1 MASRLRPVARLRTLL
16 QTPGIKLMPCCHDA
30 LSARLVEQAGF
41 PLTFVSG
48 FAASAA
54 RGLPDTGLMSYAEML
69 EVMSG
74 VGGALREIPC
84 MGDGDTGYGN
94 AVNTKRT
101 VQGYARAGMAGIMI
115 EDQVAPK
122 RCGHTRDKA
131 VIGRAEAVARVR
143 AAVDAAREGQ
153 DDIVILARTDA
164 RATHGLQE
172 AIERCQAFHE
182 AGADITFL
190 EAPHTREEMERYCA
204 EVSGPKMANLLAG
217 GLTPVL
223 PPAELEAM
231 GYSIAAFPLDLINA
245 SIISMRAALE
255 GLKHG
260 KPPPAL
266 SLPFDELQEVVGF
279 PEYYAEEARYRVEGK
294 PGEEA

>member
-1 MASRLRPVARLRTLL
+1 MPIERAFSKMASRLRPVARLRTLL

-153 DDIVILARTDA
+153 DDIVILD
-164 RATHGLQE
+164 L
-172 AIERCQAFHE
+172 
-182 AGADITFL
+182 
-190 EAPHTREEMERYCA
+190 APA
-204 EVSGPKMANLLAG
+204 KVQ
-217 GLTPVL
+217 
-223 PPAELEAM
+223 
-231 GYSIAAFPLDLINA
+231 PLDLRKPRRILKSPAKAAFQVSLKRQLLDRCFEQARAQFAQA
-245 SIISMRAALE
+245 S
-255 GLKHG
+255 
-260 KPPPAL
+260 
-266 SLPFDELQEVVGF
+266 V
-279 PEYYAEEARYRVEGK
+279 
-294 PGEEA
+294 